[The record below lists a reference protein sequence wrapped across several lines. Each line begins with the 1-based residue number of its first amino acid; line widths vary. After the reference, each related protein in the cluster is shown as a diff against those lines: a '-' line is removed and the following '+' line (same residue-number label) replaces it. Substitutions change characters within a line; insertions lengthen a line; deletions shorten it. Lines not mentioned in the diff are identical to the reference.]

1 VIAHLYCSISGLVV
15 FTDANYNPAEIPTNS
30 NSQNILAETI
40 ANEAD
45 FLISYATVPGYASFR
60 CPINGTFLLF
70 LCWILELLDSVI
82 FLAFQF
88 IDLPLT
94 REVIAHFVDISHFS
108 QGSWRVNYQPLQS
121 RLVACKLSAT
131 LIEASGV

>member
-1 VIAHLYCSISGLVV
+1 MSTFSLYCSISGLVV

-60 CPINGTFLLF
+60 CPINGNWYISSLF
-70 LCWILELLDSVI
+70 
-82 FLAFQF
+82 AN
-88 IDLPLT
+88 LT
-94 REVIAHFVDISHFS
+94 KYA
-108 QGSWRVNYQPLQS
+108 QS
-121 RLVACKLSAT
+121 
-131 LIEASGV
+131 